1 MQALRFT
8 MAITSFKGSI
18 HDSLVGISISSCP
31 YLILSSPSSHQQPST
46 TKNKAKTLNLPS
58 HQSLPAP
65 IQPSLTKTSFFPLIP
80 NPNLIT
86 TQWPQQCTV
95 HLSPAPPAPPT
106 PPPSL
111 NHPPPPASAPS
122 IPAMVKVGNSQPHT
136 HPASKLKL
144 LPPHQ
149 PSAGPNTAAT
159 REVSMSTF
167 QLRTSSP
174 SNRSPARRLHSR
186 AALTPKTAKESISRP
201 RTRAAS
207 RARYH

>member
-1 MQALRFT
+1 MQVLRFT
-8 MAITSFKGSI
+8 TAITSFKGSI

-31 YLILSSPSSHQQPST
+31 YLILSPSSLPQQRT
-46 TKNKAKTLNLPS
+46 KAKTSNLPP

-65 IQPSLTKTSFFPLIP
+65 IQPSLTKTSFFSLIP
-80 NPNLIT
+80 NPNPIT

-111 NHPPPPASAPS
+111 NHPPSPASAPS

-174 SNRSPARRLHSR
+174 SNRPLARRLHSR
-186 AALTPKTAKESISRP
+186 AALTPKMAKESISRP

-207 RARYH
+207 RARYR